1 MWRQVYII
9 AEEREGGMLK
19 VGDLIDGKYKILNE
33 IGRGGM
39 STVYLAINEKANKPW
54 AVKEVRKN
62 GISNRELVK
71 QSLMVEINL
80 LKKLKHKGLPSIV
93 DIIDQQDNYLIV
105 MDYIEGITLENIMQE
120 EGVQP
125 QEKVVDWAIQLC
137 DVLQYLHT
145 RKPAIIYRDMK
156 PSNIM
161 LRSDGS
167 VVLIDFGTAREFK
180 ERHVEDTT
188 CLGTQG
194 YAAPEQF
201 GGMGQTDER
210 TDIYSLGATM
220 YRLVTGHNPSEPPY
234 EMYPITH
241 WNPRLST
248 GLEGII
254 AKCTSKDPKS
264 RYQSVQEVR
273 YALEHYRDLDL
284 DSIRR
289 YRRNLRILLAA
300 GGMTAMLFGAS
311 GVSYAAA
318 DHMQKDEYAY
328 NLEAGRRS
336 PNKQDSI
343 AFYQKAI
350 QTDCA
355 GEEAYDQLLTLFTQ
369 DGVLDEQ
376 EEKVLLQLSI
386 SVDKYLERYKMQNPD
401 GYAGLCYR
409 IGSSYWYY
417 YEHEEKRQAGAV
429 AWFES
434 AKASFAGNPE
444 KEQEWKRAS
453 TYVEIGNFYQRIVP
467 AQISGTDQ
475 GMYGEYWNNL
485 RRLKEWN
492 DEAPD
497 RDLVTLRLY
506 REIVTKTLEYAG
518 YLQEDG
524 VPPQEMED
532 LLNEI
537 SQQTENMKT
546 GAGQVLMEEIQ
557 ELEQAL
563 KGAQQM
569 LASCKWK
576 GGAS

>member
-1 MWRQVYII
+1 
-9 AEEREGGMLK
+9 MLK

-434 AKASFAGNPE
+434 AKAGFAGNPE

-492 DEAPD
+492 DDAPD

-557 ELEQAL
+557 ELEQVL

>member
-1 MWRQVYII
+1 
-9 AEEREGGMLK
+9 MLK

-300 GGMTAMLFGAS
+300 GGMTVMLFGAS

-434 AKASFAGNPE
+434 TKAGFEGNPE

-524 VPPQEMED
+524 VPPQEMEE
-532 LLNEI
+532 LLKEI

-576 GGAS
+576 GGVS